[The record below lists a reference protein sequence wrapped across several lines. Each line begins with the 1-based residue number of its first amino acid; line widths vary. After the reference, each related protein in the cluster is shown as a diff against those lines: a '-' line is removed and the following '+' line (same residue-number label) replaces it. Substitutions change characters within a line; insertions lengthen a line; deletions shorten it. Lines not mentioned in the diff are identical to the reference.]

1 MQVTSPVT
9 NKNENSLLMHP
20 TGHFRVKLFRKNS
33 GYNTYLG
40 HPLKS
45 KGVWATIILGDF
57 TGATPN

>member
-1 MQVTSPVT
+1 MQ
-9 NKNENSLLMHP
+9 NFSLTHP
-20 TGHFRVKLFRKNS
+20 TGHFWVKLFRKNS